1 MLKQVI
7 LIFSSLM
14 VYCMVCIKDQVTVQC
29 PGSVLVILTPFLLLL
44 HGGFLFTPM
53 VKNNADLLD
62 LIVI

>member
-29 PGSVLVILTPFLLLL
+29 PGSVLDILTSFL